1 MKQRRRRI
9 PTAKTG
15 PTAKTVKRC
24 VPLPP
29 DRHLQMEDIA
39 RLAGVSVSTVSR
51 ALSGSALVNEET
63 RIRIEE
69 LARSLNYSI
78 NVGARNF
85 RLQSNRTVAVVLPYD
100 ALTRQHVSDPFFV
113 SMLGSLADALTERG
127 YDLLLERISADQLY
141 LAGDLPRS
149 GRAIGAILIGQWR
162 HHEQLNELAF
172 RRSPV
177 VVWGAQLPQQL
188 YCTVGSDNVA
198 GGARATAH
206 LIETGRRR
214 IAFFGDTE
222 LPEVARRFEGYQRS
236 HTQHGLKIVPGLVRQ
251 TPFVDGSAEQA
262 VADLIEQNI
271 RFDAVF
277 ASSDLLAIGA
287 INALRSRGRAVPK
300 EVAVVGYDDIELAR
314 YYHPSLTTIRQPVLK
329 GGAALVDALLQLVA
343 GQRPK
348 PQILPT
354 ELIIRESSVS

>member
-1 MKQRRRRI
+1 MKQRQRRL
-9 PTAKTG
+9 PAAK
-15 PTAKTVKRC
+15 AEKRGA
-24 VPLPP
+24 PAAS

-51 ALSGSALVNEET
+51 ALSGSPLVNEDT
-63 RIRIEE
+63 RTRIEE

-85 RLQSNRTVAVVLPYD
+85 RLQSNRTIAVVLPYD

-113 SMLGSLADALTERG
+113 SMLGSLADAVTERG
-127 YDLLLERISADQLY
+127 YDLLLERISADKLY
-141 LAGDLPRS
+141 LAGDLPKS

-188 YCTVGSDNVA
+188 YCTVGSDNAA

-214 IAFFGDTE
+214 IAFLGDTE
-222 LPEVARRFEGYQRS
+222 LPEIARRFEGYQRS
-236 HTQHGLKIVPGLVRQ
+236 HAQHGLKVIPALVRP
-251 TPFVDGSAEQA
+251 TPFVEGGAEQA
-262 VADLIEQNI
+262 VADLIEQNV

-277 ASSDLLAIGA
+277 ASSDLLAMA
-287 INALRSRGRAVPK
+287 TINALRGRGRTVPK
-300 EVAVVGYDDIELAR
+300 DVAVVGYDDIELAR
-314 YYHPSLTTIRQPVLK
+314 YYHPSLTTVRQPIRK
-329 GGAALVDALLQLVA
+329 GGEALVDALLQLVA
-343 GQRPK
+343 GHRPK
-348 PQILPT
+348 PQILAT
-354 ELIIRESSVS
+354 ELIVRESSAS